1 MTSEA
6 VVERPLLVRFARI
19 SGKVEALLS
28 CAVGGEDLDSMAGVT
43 CPVS

>member
-6 VVERPLLVRFARI
+6 VVERPLLVRFAWI
-19 SGKVEALLS
+19 SGKVEALSS
-28 CAVGGEDLDSMAGVT
+28 CAVGGEGLDSMAGVT